1 MAKPNRKNVTREEV
15 VEKYVEHGAPQVVA
29 EAVADDIMAQQEA
42 GTVFIDKKEAEQKE
56 TTKEE
61 LAPPPAVVELTP
73 TAEELIKQYG
83 NKSNAIRALSA
94 EGKTRSE
101 IAKLLGIRYQHVNN
115 VLNQVLKRP
124 IKAQRD
130 AEKLAGEQ
138 AGD

>member
-1 MAKPNRKNVTREEV
+1 MAKPNRKQQPTEQIEQIEQPAGSEV
-15 VEKYVEHGAPQVVA
+15 LEALGASPELVEAMAKVEA
-29 EAVADDIMAQQEA
+29 EAQQSPEY
-42 GTVFIDKKEAEQKE
+42 
-56 TTKEE
+56 
-61 LAPPPAVVELTP
+61 
-73 TAEELIKQYG
+73 LIAKFG
-83 NKSNAIRALSA
+83 NKSNAIRALNS

-130 AEKLAGEQ
+130 AEKNGVLPTEGNDTDVNNCSPEP